1 MSTASTP
8 APQPERESVFERVAD
23 YVSAAMGRP
32 VNIVVWL
39 FLVIAWT
46 ALFASGVVPASGS
59 FLPGWFTSQGFNFP
73 LNLITTVAELFIG
86 FLVAAASNRSERN
99 LNRTLEAIGA
109 QEKAISDV
117 EDRLAESL
125 DANTELTAKVH
136 DLAGQI
142 HALVSAT
149 LVSAT
154 AVPGELVTLEA
165 ARYGMD
171 ADAVKA
177 AVREVLDPALAA
189 HLAAVR
195 TPVPA
200 PPVRGTGS
208 GKR

>member
-99 LNRTLEAIGA
+99 LNRTLAAIGA

-117 EDRLAESL
+117 EDRLADSL

-136 DLAGQI
+136 GLAGQI

-149 LVSAT
+149 
-154 AVPGELVTLEA
+154 AVPGEPVTLEA